1 MDLEGFFSDLK
12 IAQNIT
18 LLKRNANQHLPFF
31 RRIMTLFSFSV
42 SERDL
47 LSIVS
52 LLAVKTILLQW
63 WSYRTCSTP
72 LQAWPS
78 MLLAKSGG
86 AVKSAGKD
94 HLPSDLLERCQLGT
108 QCQCRGLFLK
118 LMHFSG
124 YSFVTLCQGWATGS
138 RVAGEFL
145 LWWPSI
151 RRVMFI
157 RIKSTSSI
165 LINHPC

>member
-1 MDLEGFFSDLK
+1 MDLEGFFPYLK

-18 LLKRNANQHLPFF
+18 LVKRNANEHLSFF
-31 RRIMTLFSFSV
+31 RRIITLFSFSL

-52 LLAVKTILLQW
+52 LLALKTVLLKL
-63 WSYRTCSTP
+63 WSCSTSSTP
-72 LQAWPS
+72 LQYWPS
-78 MLLAKSGG
+78 MLLAKTET
-86 AVKSAGKD
+86 AVKFAGKD
-94 HLPSDLLERCQLGT
+94 HLPSDLLERCQLGS
-108 QCQCRGLFLK
+108 QCQCRVFFLK

-124 YSFVTLCQGWATGS
+124 CSFVTLCQGWAIGS

-145 LWWPSI
+145 FWWFS
-151 RRVMFI
+151 RVMFI
-157 RIKSTSSI
+157 KIKSTSWI